1 MSDTFKVEPC
11 WQRYRS
17 ALSSNT
23 RWLNESLELFLL
35 RKEQKIE
42 AEVRRVCWRDCI
54 HDAGASSLVIRNTY
68 VLDNGFYIFS
78 FQPPRLWTI
87 LLTNIFRAHRMQQ
100 SSSRCSPGP
109 SLYETMLASA
119 PSDYLTNLEGAS
131 YELPPKYPVYYFF
144 YGTLKDPAMLEW
156 ILDLPEEEEPEL
168 RPAQIIG
175 YALGKWGDYPALVDS
190 EQEQVVSGSSYIV
203 QSEDQAQK
211 LAHYETKA
219 YKVIP
224 CRIRFTT

>member
-1 MSDTFKVEPC
+1 
-11 WQRYRS
+11 
-17 ALSSNT
+17 
-23 RWLNESLELFLL
+23 
-35 RKEQKIE
+35 
-42 AEVRRVCWRDCI
+42 
-54 HDAGASSLVIRNTY
+54 
-68 VLDNGFYIFS
+68 
-78 FQPPRLWTI
+78 
-87 LLTNIFRAHRMQQ
+87 MQQ

-144 YGTLKDPAMLEW
+144 YGTLKDPAMLKW

-224 CRIRFTT
+224 CRIRFTDDDKSPAEVSGKTFMYAGDQKALLEQRFDRKLWALQMGEKLD

>member
-68 VLDNGFYIFS
+68 VLDNGSTFFLS
-78 FQPPRLWTI
+78 N
-87 LLTNIFRAHRMQQ
+87 LLDYGL
-100 SSSRCSPGP
+100 SS
-109 SLYETMLASA
+109 
-119 PSDYLTNLEGAS
+119 
-131 YELPPKYPVYYFF
+131 
-144 YGTLKDPAMLEW
+144 
-156 ILDLPEEEEPEL
+156 
-168 RPAQIIG
+168 
-175 YALGKWGDYPALVDS
+175 
-190 EQEQVVSGSSYIV
+190 
-203 QSEDQAQK
+203 
-211 LAHYETKA
+211 
-219 YKVIP
+219 
-224 CRIRFTT
+224 